1 MNSEQPIL
9 ADLDNS
15 IVGAARKVLATLRPG
30 LSESAYEKALVI
42 ELRKRGFRVEHQKLF
57 EVQYEKQLVDLLVV
71 SLIVDGQTVVYCRI
85 VEDFNPT
92 LVAQVCGA
100 LAVTGLAEGLLLNFR
115 GNELG
120 WKHIDRETVVASATC

>member
-1 MNSEQPIL
+1 MNSESPIL

-42 ELRKRGFRVEHQKLF
+42 ELRQRGFRVEHQKLF
-57 EVQYEKQLVDLLVV
+57 EVHYEKHLVDLLVV

-85 VEDFNPT
+85 VEDFSPT
-92 LVAQVCGA
+92 LVAQMCGA
-100 LAVTGLAEGLLLNFR
+100 LAVTGLVEGLLLNFR
-115 GNELG
+115 AKELE
-120 WKHIDRETVVASATC
+120 WKHIDRETVAVGASC

>member
-1 MNSEQPIL
+1 MNSDQPLL
-9 ADLDNS
+9 AELDNS
-15 IVGAARKVLATLRPG
+15 ILNAARKVLATLRPG

-57 EVQYEKQLVDLLVV
+57 EVHYDKHLVDLLVV

-85 VEDFNPT
+85 VEDFTPT

-100 LAVTGLAEGLLLNFR
+100 LAVTGLSEGLVLNFR
-115 GNELG
+115 GKELD
-120 WKHIDRETVVASATC
+120 WKHIDRETVVAGATC